1 MSVDD
6 CEVLIVGGGP
16 TGLIAAHLLGRT
28 GIRTHLVESRSSA
41 STHPRATM
49 VNVRTAEILRDLEL
63 LGPAQEVGT
72 SLEASSRVSF
82 HTTLV
87 GAELGE
93 IDMVGDAEKL
103 MRTVSASPVLP
114 LICPQNELQT
124 LLLRELPNY
133 PCVSV
138 ESGVEITDLI
148 VDADGVGA
156 VRADN
161 SALRASYVVLAEGI
175 HGRLRERVGITVQ
188 ACAPLG
194 TMLDIHFTADL
205 GSAVAGKQ
213 SALYWVI
220 NDDIQGVLIT
230 VSPQRGTWLL
240 ELTGIDIDPSAMPDK
255 SECERLVRM
264 AIGAAHID
272 ITIES
277 VRTWAMGTTAVDRW
291 SDVHQR
297 VFVAGDAAHSF
308 PPTGGF
314 GMNTG
319 IQDAHNLAWKL
330 HGVLRG
336 WSSPRLLNT
345 YEPERRRVAD
355 FNAARSVHNAVAMDE
370 FFTSARSLIGSGKG
384 SDPEISEAAALADGI
399 ERQRPHFDFY
409 GQARGFVYSTDEDHP
424 QPVVADVV
432 DYHPRVIVGAV
443 APHLWLEED
452 GRRTAVAD
460 LTDGAFAL
468 LTSVEAAPEWRDS
481 FGAWASVLGDIPLR
495 VWPVSPVPRSDAL
508 HDFRDDAIGVFGLSD
523 AAAVVVRPDGHIGA
537 ILPGADPHGELARYL
552 NSILGEKAVTA

>member
-1 MSVDD
+1 MTVDN
-6 CEVLIVGGGP
+6 CEVLVVGGGP
-16 TGLIAAHLLGRT
+16 TGLVTAHLLGRK
-28 GIRTHLVESRSSA
+28 GIHTHLVESRSSA

-124 LLLRELPNY
+124 LLLRELSNY
-133 PCVSV
+133 PAVSV
-138 ESGVEITDLI
+138 ESGVEITDLLA
-148 VDADGVGA
+148 DPDGVDA
-156 VRADN
+156 VRADG
-161 SALRASYVVLAEGI
+161 SALRACYVVLAEGI
-175 HGRLRERVGITVQ
+175 HGRLRERVGITVETS
-188 ACAPLG
+188 APLG
-194 TMLDIHFTADL
+194 TMLDIHFTAEL
-205 GSAVAGKQ
+205 GSAVGGKQ

-230 VSPQRGTWLL
+230 VSPRRGTWLL

-255 SECERLVRM
+255 SEGERLVRT
-264 AIGAAHID
+264 AIGAADID

-277 VRTWAMGTTAVDRW
+277 VRTWAMGTTTVDRW

-336 WSSPRLLNT
+336 WSSPGLLNT

-355 FNAARSVHNAVAMDE
+355 FNAERSVHNAVAMDE
-370 FFTSARSLIGSGKG
+370 FFTSARSLIGSV
-384 SDPEISEAAALADGI
+384 PEISDVAALADGI

-409 GQARGFVYSTDEDHP
+409 GQARGFVYAIDGDHP
-424 QPVVADVV
+424 EPVVADVV
-432 DYHPRVIVGAV
+432 DYHPRVLVGAV
-443 APHLWLEED
+443 APHVWLEED

-460 LTDGAFAL
+460 LTNGSFAL
-468 LTSVEAAPEWRDS
+468 LTSVEGAPEWRDS

-495 VWPVSPVPRSDAL
+495 VWPVSPVPRPDAL
-508 HDFRDDAIGVFGLSD
+508 HDFRDDAIGVFGLSG

-552 NSILGEKAVTA
+552 NSILGEKAVTS

>member
-1 MSVDD
+1 MTVDN

-16 TGLIAAHLLGRT
+16 TGLIAAHLLGRK

-41 STHPRATM
+41 SEHPRATM
-49 VNVRTAEILRDLEL
+49 VNVRTAEILRELEL
-63 LGPAQEVGT
+63 LGPAQGVGT
-72 SLEASSRVSF
+72 SLEASGRVSF

-124 LLLRELPNY
+124 LLLRELSNY
-133 PCVSV
+133 PSVSV
-138 ESGVEITDLI
+138 ESGVEITDLLA
-148 VDADGVGA
+148 DPDGVGA
-156 VRADN
+156 MRADG
-161 SALRASYVVLAEGI
+161 SALGASYVVLAEGI
-175 HGRLRERVGITVQ
+175 HGRLRERVGITVETS
-188 ACAPLG
+188 APLG

-205 GSAVAGKQ
+205 GSAVGDKE

-240 ELTGIDIDPSAMPDK
+240 ELTGIDVDSSAKPDK
-255 SECERLVRM
+255 SECEHLVRT
-264 AIGAAHID
+264 AVGAADID

-277 VRTWAMGTTAVDRW
+277 VRTWTMGTTTVDGW

-336 WSSPRLLNT
+336 WSSPRLLST
-345 YEPERRRVAD
+345 YETERRPVAD
-355 FNAARSVHNAVAMDE
+355 FNAERSVHNAVAMDE
-370 FFTSARSLIGSGKG
+370 FFTSARSLIGPGT
-384 SDPEISEAAALADGI
+384 EISDAAALADGI

-409 GQARGFVYSTDEDHP
+409 GQARGFVYSTGEDR
-424 QPVVADVV
+424 PVVADVV
-432 DYHPRVIVGAV
+432 EYHPAVVVGAV

-460 LTDGAFAL
+460 LTNGTFAL
-468 LTSVEAAPEWRDS
+468 LTSVEGAPEWRDS

-495 VWPVSPVPRSDAL
+495 VWPVSPVPRPDAL

-552 NSILGEKAVTA
+552 NSILGEKAVIS

>member
-1 MSVDD
+1 MSADD

-16 TGLIAAHLLGRT
+16 TGLIAAHLLGRQ
-28 GIRTHLVESRSSA
+28 GIRTHLVESRSSV
-41 STHPRATM
+41 SVHPRATM
-49 VNVRTAEILRDLEL
+49 VNVRTAEILRDLDL
-63 LGPAQEVGT
+63 LGPAQDVGT
-72 SLEASSRVSF
+72 SLEALSRVSF

-87 GAELGE
+87 GGELGE

-114 LICPQNELQT
+114 LICPQNELQR
-124 LLLRELPNY
+124 LALRELRNY
-133 PCVSV
+133 PSVSV
-138 ESGVEITDLI
+138 EPGVEIADLLTDSE
-148 VDADGVGA
+148 GVGA
-156 VRADN
+156 VRADG
-161 SALRASYVVLAEGI
+161 SALRASYVILAEGI
-175 HGRLRERVGITVQ
+175 HGRLRRRVGITVE
-188 ACAPLG
+188 ASEPLG
-194 TMLDIHFTADL
+194 TMVDIHFTADL
-205 GSAVAGKQ
+205 GSAVGGNE

-220 NDDIQGVLIT
+220 NDDVQGVLIT

-240 ELTGIDIDPSAMPDK
+240 ELTGTDINPSAMPDK
-255 SECERLVRM
+255 SECERLVRS
-264 AIGAAHID
+264 AIGDADID

-336 WSSPRLLNT
+336 WSSPRLLST
-345 YEPERRRVAD
+345 YESERRPVAD
-355 FNAARSVHNAVAMDE
+355 FNAGRSVHNAAAMDE
-370 FFTSARSLIGSGKG
+370 FFTQARSLIRSGNGSGR
-384 SDPEISEAAALADGI
+384 EISDAAALADGI

-409 GQARGFVYSTDEDHP
+409 GQARGFVYSSDADKP
-424 QPVVADVV
+424 VPVVADVV
-432 DYHPRVIVGAV
+432 DYHPRVTVGAV
-443 APHLWLEED
+443 APHVWLEED
-452 GRRTAVAD
+452 GRRAAISD
-460 LTDGAFAL
+460 LTNGTFAL
-468 LTSVEAAPEWRDS
+468 LTSVQGAPEWQDS

-495 VWPVSPVPRSDAL
+495 VWPVSPVPRPDAL

-537 ILPGADPHGELARYL
+537 ILPGTDPHGELAGYL
-552 NSILGEKAVTA
+552 NSMLGEKAVTS